1 MWVFAILGKG
11 NNSQWDLHVPGHRL
25 ADWEPLGWAHTVDP
39 RGSSQA
45 SLRQTHSQPAAWAP
59 ADLSVFGR
67 QFYRQ
72 KMCICLEAELGGGGH
87 LMALLS
93 LTELLWSLQLVVYFL
108 DSSRTLLFFS
118 PLLTAGRLTLAV
130 ISSSPAVSSTST
142 RSTRDVSVRNLS
154 TKSTLISSRRSAES
168 VASTPK
174 RTAWEYRPPN
184 V

>member
-45 SLRQTHSQPAAWAP
+45 SHRQTQSQLEHQLISPF
-59 ADLSVFGR
+59 LEGN
-67 QFYRQ
+67 YRQ
-72 KMCICLEAELGGGGH
+72 TMCICLEAELGWGGH
-87 LMALLS
+87 QMALLS
-93 LTELLWSLQLVVYFL
+93 LTELLWSSSACCLFPEQLKNFAVF
-108 DSSRTLLFFS
+108 FFS
-118 PLLTAGRLTLAV
+118 FFPLTAGRLTLAV
-130 ISSSPAVSSTST
+130 ILSSPAVSSTST